1 MPVFILIFKLFRKEV
16 LVLSEMKRGSWGG
29 SSLHFARIMEM
40 AGNEIE
46 VELELGKR
54 GKSHYHYLLH
64 KLFHWS

>member
-1 MPVFILIFKLFRKEV
+1 M
-16 LVLSEMKRGSWGG
+16 GGG